1 MSAIHQV
8 LLAGGAAAYQI
19 PYSLRFRAANNAYL
33 YRTPASSGNQKT
45 FTMSAWVKRGALGS
59 AQGIFGSNFN
69 FEYLSFDANDCLS
82 FVPIYT
88 NSFVTTAKFR
98 DPSAWYHILLAVDT
112 TQSTAS
118 DRVKFYVNGAQV
130 TSFSSSSYP
139 ALNAVTTDWN
149 TNKQTPIG
157 VQYIVSGP
165 VGYFD
170 GYLSEA
176 YFIDGQ
182 ALTPSSF
189 GQTDATTG
197 VWVPKKYSGTYG
209 SNGFYLKFNDATT
222 TTTIGNDSSGNANN
236 WTTSGI
242 SVTSGTTFDQ
252 MTDTPTL
259 NYAVLSPLDKSSVVT
274 FEYSTLGI
282 TGGSFG
288 GGDTFSQTA
297 MTFGL
302 PTTGKWYLEFKRDTA
317 GSDANGIGV
326 NITRTNR
333 GGNGWP
339 ATRGLT
345 GYTGY
350 YAFEYGFNI
359 THDAASNNLTYRNN
373 GAALNTYS
381 TASTTSSA
389 IYGFAVDCDS
399 SLVYMYENGV
409 LLTASGG
416 LSFTHPGG
424 QAVIALFKS
433 DLVASINCGQRPF
446 AYTPPSGFKAL
457 NTANLPT
464 PSIKKSSTYFDVT
477 RRTGTGATTSVSTLG
492 FQPDWVWIKS
502 RSNGTAHNL
511 FNSVIGATKGIQTTG
526 PNAQYTDTNTLTAFN
541 ANGYSLG
548 SDASSRG
555 VNINTNTY
563 VDWAWKES
571 TTAGL
576 DILSWTGDGT
586 GARTINHALGVTPE
600 FMMLRGTD
608 ARVWACWFNSMT
620 SAAYY
625 MDLGTAAAEAV
636 DTTMFDST
644 SPTSTTF
651 RVGSYNNI
659 NAVAYVGYFFSSIA
673 GFSQIGSYTG
683 NASTDGPFVWCGFR
697 PKFVMVKAVNVATG
711 WFMSN
716 PSNSANEVILR
727 VFSDS
732 TAQELSNTYGLD
744 LLSNGFKVRAP
755 TGYSLNN
762 SGNKY
767 AFIAYA
773 ENPFKY
779 ARAR

>member
-1 MSAIHQV
+1 MNRSASTSYNHR
-8 LLAGGAAAYQI
+8 L
-19 PYSLRFRAANNAYL
+19 
-33 YRTPASSGNQKT
+33 
-45 FTMSAWVKRGALGS
+45 
-59 AQGIFGSNFN
+59 
-69 FEYLSFDANDCLS
+69 
-82 FVPIYT
+82 
-88 NSFVTTAKFR
+88 VTTAQYR
-98 DPSAWYHILLAVDT
+98 DPSAWYHLVIAYDSSLAT
-112 TQSTAS
+112 ST
-118 DRVKFYVNGAQV
+118 DRIKMWINGVQI
-130 TSFSSSSYP
+130 TSFSTATYP
-139 ALNAVTTDWN
+139 AQNLDSQLANN
-149 TNKQTPIG
+149 TYSQPADIG
-157 VQYIVSGP
+157 SFANGSR
-165 VGYFD
+165 YFD
-170 GYLSEA
+170 GYMAEVN
-176 YFIDGQ
+176 FIDGQ

-197 VWVPKKYSGTYG
+197 VWVPKKYAGSYGT
-209 SNGFYLKFNDATT
+209 NGFYLKFADASAATAAA
-222 TTTIGNDSSGNANN
+222 IGKDSSGNGNN
-236 WTTSGI
+236 WTPSGI

-252 MTDTPTL
+252 SLDTPTL
-259 NYAVLSPLDKSSVVT
+259 GYPVWSPIDKATVTVSEGNTAAVPAADVHAIRAT
-274 FEYSTLGI
+274 M
-282 TGGSFG
+282 
-288 GGDTFSQTA
+288 A
-297 MTFGL
+297 L
-302 PTTGKWYLEFKRDTA
+302 PATGKWYWEVAVSALGYGTGLGIADNASNLTA
-317 GSDANGIGV
+317 NASSPE
-326 NITRTNR
+326 TRTYQFGSWFNSFN
-333 GGNGWP
+333 GGVVQYGTNQNVLGATNWTAASQPAANDIIMIAVDMDNGSMWVGKNGTWFNSSGTANP
-339 ATRGLT
+339 AT
-345 GYTGY
+345 
-350 YAFEYGFNI
+350 
-359 THDAASNNLTYRNN
+359 
-373 GAALNTYS
+373 NTDPRW
-381 TASTTSSA
+381 T
-389 IYGFAVDCDS
+389 
-399 SLVYMYENGV
+399 
-409 LLTASGG
+409 G
-416 LSFTHPGG
+416 LSGTTWFPYMSGYGSVTP
-424 QAVIALFKS
+424 VTCR
-433 DLVASINCGQRPF
+433 INFGQRAF